1 MFFFPAK
8 GDFEISRYGAVD
20 TSLNLCWGGEMET
33 ALGWWVQLSTLSTL
47 GDGSTAVNIAKISLV
62 QLAGTCAK
70 ITIEQLSLYN
80 FNCGA
85 LLVQVDEASRRQDV
99 DHGLYH
105 GPHFAIFSLPMTCHV
120 RCGHA
125 SLYDMFIFRK
135 KTCVPTKRTLCSYSW
150 IPLCASWKEM
160 NILQKLF
167 LRNSTVLLVIDFE
180 LEHIYR

>member
-1 MFFFPAK
+1 M
-8 GDFEISRYGAVD
+8 
-20 TSLNLCWGGEMET
+20 
-33 ALGWWVQLSTLSTL
+33 

-125 SLYDMFIFRK
+125 SLYDMFIFRNK
-135 KTCVPTKRTLCSYSW
+135 LVCQRNGHCVHIHEYLRVLAGTK
-150 IPLCASWKEM
+150 
-160 NILQKLF
+160 
-167 LRNSTVLLVIDFE
+167 
-180 LEHIYR
+180 